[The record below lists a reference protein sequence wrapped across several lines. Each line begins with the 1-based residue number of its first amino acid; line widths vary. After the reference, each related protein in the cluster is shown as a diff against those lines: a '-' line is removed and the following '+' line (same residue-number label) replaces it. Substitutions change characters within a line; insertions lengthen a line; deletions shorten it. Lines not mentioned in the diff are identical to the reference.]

1 MEDLTYI
8 FLAFAPILLA
18 GFLLIGFK
26 ISAKI
31 AMPIVFLFTF
41 SVAYFFW
48 GVSFIRISA
57 SILQGLVLSVGIL
70 WIIFGALLLLN
81 TLKYSGAIITIKKGF
96 SNISSDRRIQVIL
109 IAWLFGCFIEG
120 ASGFGTPAAV
130 AAPLMVAV
138 GFPALAA
145 VTFGMMIQST
155 PVSFG
160 AVGTPLI
167 VGVQGG
173 LNKIEITEK
182 LNMIGFEWDYYFSI
196 IVTEVAIIHSICGTF
211 MPLLL
216 VMVMTRFFG
225 KNKSWSEGISIF
237 PFAVFSALSFT
248 IPYVLS
254 GIFLGPEF
262 PSLLGGLVGL
272 AIVTT
277 AIKLNFLIPKD
288 TWDFPDSAQWSSDWT
303 GNIKKK
309 FNNNAKKKI
318 SNFYAWLPYLILA
331 FILIL
336 TRTYEPIT
344 LYLKSINLKFL
355 KILNEE
361 GINASFEILYLP
373 GGILVFTSILTF
385 LIHKMNSIQISNA
398 LKDSSKTILGAGFV
412 LIFTVPLVRIMINSG
427 INDLNIS
434 SMPIAM
440 ARGTSELMGHFYPLF
455 APAIGAIGAFLAGS
469 NTVSNLMLSQFQYET
484 ANLLGLSGAL
494 MVAAQSVGAAAGN
507 MIAIHNIV
515 AASATV
521 GLIGKEGSTLRIT
534 IIPTFYYLLVSGI
547 IIYVFLN
554 LLGITDPLV

>member
-344 LYLKSINLKFL
+344 HYLKSINLKFL